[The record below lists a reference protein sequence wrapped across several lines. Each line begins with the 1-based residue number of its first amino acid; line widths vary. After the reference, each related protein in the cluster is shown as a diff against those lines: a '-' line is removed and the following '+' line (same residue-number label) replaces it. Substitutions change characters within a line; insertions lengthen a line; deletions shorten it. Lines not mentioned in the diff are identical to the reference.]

1 MTALNLNACRL
12 VLLVFCSS
20 VLLSC
25 VPLLLLLLMCML
37 LLQLACLLLL
47 ASFCAPFCAKFC
59 RLLGFSKW
67 LLLLLLLLLSAIAR
81 TTFIS
86 LKITETKL
94 RTAATV
100 VVSVAAYG
108 LLVASALVCL

>member
-1 MTALNLNACRL
+1 
-12 VLLVFCSS
+12 
-20 VLLSC
+20 
-25 VPLLLLLLMCML
+25 ML

-67 LLLLLLLLLSAIAR
+67 LLLLLLLLLLSAIAR

-108 LLVASALVCL
+108 LLVAVAAALVCL